1 VVNPRD
7 RAVRTH
13 GRPAPGSMRTVETT
27 SSVLHAGNKKSKISA
42 PSRRLLVRDEFGILL
57 EEPEGVLNG
66 AYPARAT
73 RAARGRRGGRGGRGG
88 EGVVAAEAIS
98 GEESAAS
105 SSEEE
110 EVNLCLPC
118 APPTFVLGE
127 LIVNVN
133 KLRDIIS
140 KCNDDGTYDV
150 RYNNGRTDS
159 SVAARLLKTYIA
171 PPGK

>member
-1 VVNPRD
+1 
-7 RAVRTH
+7 
-13 GRPAPGSMRTVETT
+13 
-27 SSVLHAGNKKSKISA
+27 
-42 PSRRLLVRDEFGILL
+42 
-57 EEPEGVLNG
+57 
-66 AYPARAT
+66 
-73 RAARGRRGGRGGRGG
+73 
-88 EGVVAAEAIS
+88 VAAEAIS
-98 GEESAAS
+98 DEESAAS

-133 KLRDIIS
+133 KLRGIIS